1 MVLWIAIAFI
11 SGYLIGCFHGSSLAQ
26 LLSGVNVKKEGVKNS
41 GASNA
46 AIVLGWKYG
55 ALVAFWDIL
64 KGALAVIG
72 FRFVLNSFSLPEE
85 TVWMLLFLVGAGVIF
100 GHNFPFYM
108 NFDGGKGTASVIGVM
123 LALDWKL
130 GLAGGLLLVL
140 AALATDYL
148 VIGVLVLYGMFFAI
162 AYWPAEGIWPLATA
176 VALFFMAVWKHLE
189 NIIRIKKGTETK
201 VSAVFRKKP
210 AGSA

>member
-1 MVLWIAIAFI
+1 MILWIAIALF
-11 SGYLIGCFHGSSLAQ
+11 SGYLIGCLHGSSLAQ
-26 LLSGVNVKKEGVKNS
+26 ILSGVNVKKEGVKNS

-64 KGALAVIG
+64 KGALAVFG
-72 FRFVLNSFSLPEE
+72 FRLLLNSFSLPDDA
-85 TVWMLLFLVGAGVIF
+85 VWMLLFFVGAGVIF

-130 GLAGGLLLVL
+130 GLIGGLLLVF

-148 VIGVLVLYGMFFAI
+148 VIGVLILYGMFFAI
-162 AYWPAEGIWPLATA
+162 AYWPAEGVWPLITA
-176 VALFFMAVWKHLE
+176 FSLFAMAVWKHLE
-189 NIIRIKKGTETK
+189 NIMRMKNGTENK
-201 VSAVFRKKP
+201 VSSVLRKKP

>member
-1 MVLWIAIAFI
+1 MILWIAIALI
-11 SGYLIGCFHGSSLAQ
+11 SSYFIGCLHGSSIAQ
-26 LLSGVNVKKEGVKNS
+26 FRSGVNIKESGVKNS

-55 ALVAFWDIL
+55 AFVAFWDIF
-64 KGALAVIG
+64 KGAAAVI
-72 FRFVLNSFSLPEE
+72 VLRIILDGSNFSSEMQ
-85 TVWMLLFLVGAGVIF
+85 WALLFTVGAGVVL

-130 GLAGGLLLVL
+130 GLAGGLLLIGV
-140 AALATDYL
+140 ALATDYL
-148 VIGVLVLYGMFFAI
+148 VVGVLVLYGMFFVI
-162 AYWPAEGIWPLATA
+162 AYWPAEGIWPLITA
-176 VALFFMAVWKHLE
+176 GALFAMALWKHIE
-189 NIIRIKKGTETK
+189 NIVRMRHGTEKK
-201 VSAVFRKKP
+201 VSAVFKKKT